1 VSGTCD
7 SIRERR
13 ARESWENGGRRK
25 TTSLAYEVV
34 RRFSDSRE
42 QLLVLEKLCYGRL
55 DAGYLDWNGL
65 TNPPTVC

>member
-13 ARESWENGGRRK
+13 ARESWENGGRRAKTTK

-65 TNPPTVC
+65 TK